1 MPEPW
6 LGLIKLNDPA
16 RVRVDSFPGRDFS
29 GAVEQINR
37 KAGLPAERQTVEDRI
52 KQVFG
57 VRSSREQGGRSPGR
71 DVRRHLLPE
80 CEMSDAMI
88 ECEGLTKRFGNFTA
102 VDHVSF
108 SVAKGSIFGFLG
120 PNGSGK
126 STVIRMLCGILEPTE
141 GTARIAGHDI
151 SREGDATKEMI
162 GYMSQKFSLYDE
174 LTVNE
179 NLLFSGKLYSLPD
192 RELKRRRDELIAI
205 THLEPYLG
213 RRAALLSGGWRQRLA
228 MACALMHKPT
238 VLFLDEPTAGID
250 PVARRELWDLL
261 FEFAGKGMT
270 LFVTTHYMDEAER
283 CSHVGYIY
291 MAKLIVCGEPDE
303 LKQMPEVSPP
313 GTRRRDVTCD
323 HVTVALRAMR
333 EVKGVL
339 NATVFGQSM
348 HLLVDES
355 VRRVEIDERLRSVG
369 IASPEIHEIGP
380 SLEDVFVTL
389 RQNAAENQKA
399 A

>member
-1 MPEPW
+1 
-6 LGLIKLNDPA
+6 
-16 RVRVDSFPGRDFS
+16 
-29 GAVEQINR
+29 
-37 KAGLPAERQTVEDRI
+37 
-52 KQVFG
+52 
-57 VRSSREQGGRSPGR
+57 
-71 DVRRHLLPE
+71 
-80 CEMSDAMI
+80 MSDVMI
-88 ECEGLTKRFGNFTA
+88 ECEGLTKRFGTFTA

-108 SVAKGSIFGFLG
+108 SVARGSIFGFLG

-141 GTARIAGHDI
+141 GTARIAGRDLA
-151 SREGDATKEMI
+151 REGDETKEMI

-213 RRAALLSGGWRQRLA
+213 RRASLLSGGWRQRLA

-261 FEFAGKGMT
+261 FEFAGQGMT

-291 MAKLIVCGEPDE
+291 MAKLIVCGEPDD
-303 LKQMPEVSPP
+303 LKKLPEISPP
-313 GTRRRDVTCD
+313 GTRRLDVTCD

-348 HLLVDES
+348 HLLVDET
-355 VRRVEIDERLRSVG
+355 VRRAEIDEKLRSVG

-389 RQNAAENQKA
+389 TAKHAGENQREEA

>member
-1 MPEPW
+1 
-6 LGLIKLNDPA
+6 
-16 RVRVDSFPGRDFS
+16 
-29 GAVEQINR
+29 
-37 KAGLPAERQTVEDRI
+37 
-52 KQVFG
+52 
-57 VRSSREQGGRSPGR
+57 
-71 DVRRHLLPE
+71 
-80 CEMSDAMI
+80 MSDAMI
-88 ECEGLTKRFGNFTA
+88 ECEGLTKRFGTFTA

-108 SVAKGSIFGFLG
+108 SVARGSIFGFLG

-141 GTARIAGHDI
+141 GTARIAGRDI
-151 SREGDATKEMI
+151 SREGDETKEMI

-205 THLEPYLG
+205 THLEPYLA
-213 RRAALLSGGWRQRLA
+213 RRASLLSGGWRQRLA

-261 FEFAGKGMT
+261 FEFAGQGMT

-291 MAKLIVCGEPDE
+291 MAKLIVCGEPDD
-303 LKQMPEVSPP
+303 LKKLPEVSPP
-313 GTRRRDVTCD
+313 GTRRLDVTCE

-348 HLLVDES
+348 HLLVDET
-355 VRRVEIDERLRSVG
+355 VRRVEIDEKLRSVG

-389 RQNAAENQKA
+389 TAKHAGENDQERAA
-399 A
+399 

>member
-1 MPEPW
+1 M
-6 LGLIKLNDPA
+6 A
-16 RVRVDSFPGRDFS
+16 
-29 GAVEQINR
+29 
-37 KAGLPAERQTVEDRI
+37 T
-52 KQVFG
+52 
-57 VRSSREQGGRSPGR
+57 
-71 DVRRHLLPE
+71 
-80 CEMSDAMI
+80 MI
-88 ECEGLTKRFGNFTA
+88 ECRGLTKKFGSFTA

-108 SVAKGSIFGFLG
+108 AGEKGSVFGFLG

-126 STVIRMLCGILEPTE
+126 STVIRMLCGILQPTE
-141 GTARIAGHDI
+141 GSATVAGLDVVQA
-151 SREGDATKEMI
+151 SDKLKETI

-174 LTVNE
+174 LTVSE
-179 NLLFSGKLYSLPD
+179 NLQFYGRLYG
-192 RELKRRRDELIAI
+192 LKRAALRERMDELISL
-205 THLEPYLG
+205 THLQPYLT

-228 MACALMHKPT
+228 MACALMHRPT

-261 FEFAGKGMT
+261 FEFSSQGMT
-270 LFVTTHYMDEAER
+270 LFITTHYMDEAER

-291 MAKLIVCGEPDE
+291 MSKLVFWGDPDE
-303 LKQMPEVSPP
+303 LKRLPEVNPP
-313 GTRRRDVTCD
+313 GTRRLDVTCD
-323 HVTVALRAMR
+323 HITVALRAMR

-355 VRRVEIDERLRSVG
+355 VRRQEIDEKLRSVG
-369 IASPEIHEIGP
+369 IDSPEIHEIGP

-389 RQNAAENQKA
+389 TAKHAGENHQEKA

>member
-1 MPEPW
+1 
-6 LGLIKLNDPA
+6 
-16 RVRVDSFPGRDFS
+16 
-29 GAVEQINR
+29 
-37 KAGLPAERQTVEDRI
+37 
-52 KQVFG
+52 
-57 VRSSREQGGRSPGR
+57 
-71 DVRRHLLPE
+71 
-80 CEMSDAMI
+80 MSDAMI

-108 SVAKGSIFGFLG
+108 SVSRGSIFGFLG

-141 GTARIAGHDI
+141 GTARIGGHDI
-151 SREGDATKEMI
+151 ARESEATKEII

-179 NLLFSGKLYSLPD
+179 NLVFSGKLYSLPD
-192 RELKRRRDELIAI
+192 RELKRRRDDLIGI
-205 THLEPYLG
+205 THLEPYLD

-261 FEFAGKGMT
+261 FEFAGQGMT

-291 MAKLIVCGEPDE
+291 NAKLIVCGEPDD
-303 LKQMPEVSPP
+303 LKRMPEVSPP
-313 GTRRRDVTCD
+313 GTRRLDVTCD

-348 HLLVDES
+348 HLLVDET
-355 VRRVEIDERLRSVG
+355 VRRQEIDEKLRSVG
-369 IASPEIHEIGP
+369 IESPEIHEIGP

-389 RQNAAENQKA
+389 TAKHAGENQQEKA